1 MPGQVD
7 QRGLTLVPLRL
18 YIRNHKAK
26 LELAVARGKKRYD
39 KRRALI
45 ERERERE
52 ARAAIGARRF

>member
-1 MPGQVD
+1 MT

-52 ARAAIGARRF
+52 ARAAIGARRY